1 MEWNNATVQT
11 GVIGASLSEPHIYV
25 ISVNFV
31 CLSVVF
37 LSVGPYVHDTRVCK
51 CYSNLRIPS
60 IIDCSFKQ
68 YVSQT
73 VLYPNIQETLSDK

>member
-1 MEWNNATVQT
+1 MCFK
-11 GVIGASLSEPHIYV
+11 VIGASLSEPHIYM

-31 CLSVVF
+31 CLSVS
-37 LSVGPYVHDTRVCK
+37 LSVGPYVYNTIIYK

-60 IIDCSFKQ
+60 IVDCSFEQ

-73 VLYPNIQETLSDK
+73 VLYPNIQEALQDK